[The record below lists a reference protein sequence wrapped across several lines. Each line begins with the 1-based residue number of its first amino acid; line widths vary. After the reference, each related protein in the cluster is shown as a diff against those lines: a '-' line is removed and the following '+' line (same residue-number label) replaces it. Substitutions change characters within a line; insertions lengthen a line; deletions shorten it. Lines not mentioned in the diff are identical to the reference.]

1 MEDFSYVD
9 LFATKGIEY
18 ILVIGFF
25 LIFIIYWQF
34 LDKREKATVAVGTK
48 AAGTPDEW
56 FHLAKNAFYH
66 PGHSWVIPESKNI
79 VKIGIDDFAHKL
91 LGKPDSINLPG
102 IGTRIEQGENGWQ
115 MLFGSKSINLLSPV
129 SGEIVGVNKDGINSP
144 ESIMQDPYD
153 KGWLLKVRV
162 PKLKS
167 NLKNLLTG
175 RMAIAWMENTVFTLR
190 GKMTRDLG
198 LVMQDGGLPVSGFA
212 RQLAPDNWEQ
222 LAEEFF
228 LSN

>member
-1 MEDFSYVD
+1 M
-9 LFATKGIEY
+9 
-18 ILVIGFF
+18 
-25 LIFIIYWQF
+25 
-34 LDKREKATVAVGTK
+34 R
-48 AAGTPDEW
+48 
-56 FHLAKNAFYH
+56 
-66 PGHSWVIPESKNI
+66 SKNI

-91 LGKPDSINLPG
+91 LGKADSIKLPG
-102 IGTRIEQGENGWQ
+102 IGSRIEQGENGWQ

-129 SGEIVGVNKDGINSP
+129 NGEIVDVNKTGVESP

-190 GKMTRDLG
+190 EKMIRELG
-198 LVMQDGGLPVSGFA
+198 LMMQDGGLPVSGFA
-212 RQLAPDNWEQ
+212 RQLAPDSWEKI
-222 LAEEFF
+222 AEDFF